1 MISFFQFD
9 TNEEKHVLLARA
21 RNVAL
26 NAIQKYDIAWKK
38 IQFIQ
43 LSDTITYKIEAT
55 SQECYLL
62 RIHSDRCSRDE
73 IASELAF
80 LQILHHSKELTV
92 PTGVASKDGSYVIEV
107 ETEMGYCRPYVTLM
121 RWVEGEHA
129 MALTD
134 SQAYRTGTMMAR
146 LHEEAAHYVPSSDF
160 TRPAWGI
167 DSFRKEFKKLERY
180 YPRFLAKQGWD
191 LYQAAAD
198 KVIAQVAGMERNAD
212 TYGLIHADL
221 HTGNV
226 VYTGEEPRP
235 IDFGR
240 CGYGYYLYDMAGA
253 LLGLGV
259 KQRKQFIAGYE
270 NVKKLSSGYI
280 QQVEC
285 FFIMFMIENYCH
297 HAANPVETENLKS
310 EQVFAQTYLHAF
322 LQDSSFLFRRVDPV
336 QIGSPV
342 NPVNITSH

>member
-9 TNEEKHVLLARA
+9 TNEEKHALLARA

-26 NAIQKYDIAWKK
+26 TAIQKYEIAWDK

-43 LSDTITYKIEAT
+43 LSDTITYKLEAT
-55 SQECYLL
+55 PRERYLL

-80 LQILHHSKELTV
+80 LQMLHHSKGLTV

-107 ETEMGYCRPYVTLM
+107 ETEAGYRRPYVTMM
-121 RWVEGEHA
+121 RWVDGEHVEV
-129 MALTD
+129 LTD
-134 SQAYRTGTMMAR
+134 SQVYRIGAMMAR
-146 LHEEAAHYVPSSDF
+146 LHEEAARYVPPSDF

-180 YPRFLAKQGWD
+180 YPRFLAEQGWE

-198 KVIAQVAGMERNAD
+198 KVIAQVAGMERSAD

-221 HTGNV
+221 HTGNI

-259 KQRKQFIAGYE
+259 KQRGQFIVGYE
-270 NVKKLSSGYI
+270 SVRKLPCGYI
-280 QQVEC
+280 QQMEC

-297 HAANPVETENLKS
+297 HAANPEETENLKS

-336 QIGSPV
+336 QVGSPV
-342 NPVNITSH
+342 NSVHTTSH